1 MVDKQEKQMRVN
13 RIDFY
18 NFGDTLVDSVN
29 YPSWN
34 MTEVGAHNVIE
45 HEANKNEDIEYGILF
60 LNDGTHR
67 YHFATGQ

>member
-1 MVDKQEKQMRVN
+1 
-13 RIDFY
+13 
-18 NFGDTLVDSVN
+18 LVDSVN